1 MEIKDLL
8 TVVIPCKNE
17 KENIKN
23 ILYCLNN
30 QNNSKDLLV
39 VVADISDD
47 FSTIHYINSEKNKN
61 IDITI
66 IEGGYPSYGR
76 QQGAMRSKTPY
87 TLFLDS
93 DMVIED
99 KNFLKNIINE
109 IDNKNG
115 LLLTCKVRTVDN
127 QYNNVYK
134 IFDIIQKLHRIT
146 GPFALGGIMLFDTNE
161 YFRLGGFNPNDKFA
175 EDYNLSKKVN
185 SKRFLI
191 SNNIIKTSSR
201 RFKSK
206 GIWFMTKLMFLSFL
220 NRNNQKFFECT
231 HSYWS

>member
-185 SKRFLI
+185 SKRFII

-220 NRNNQKFFECT
+220 NRNNQKFFEST

>member
-134 IFDIIQKLHRIT
+134 IFNIIQKLHRIT

-206 GIWFMTKLMFLSFL
+206 GIWFMTKLMCLSFL
-220 NRNNQKFFECT
+220 NRNNQKFFEST

>member
-175 EDYNLSKKVN
+175 EDYNLSKKVD

-220 NRNNQKFFECT
+220 NRNNQKFFEST

>member
-175 EDYNLSKKVN
+175 EDYNLSKKVD

-206 GIWFMTKLMFLSFL
+206 GIWFITKLMFLSFL
-220 NRNNQKFFECT
+220 NRNNQKFFEST

>member
-134 IFDIIQKLHRIT
+134 IFDIIQKLHKIT

-220 NRNNQKFFECT
+220 NRNNQKFFEST